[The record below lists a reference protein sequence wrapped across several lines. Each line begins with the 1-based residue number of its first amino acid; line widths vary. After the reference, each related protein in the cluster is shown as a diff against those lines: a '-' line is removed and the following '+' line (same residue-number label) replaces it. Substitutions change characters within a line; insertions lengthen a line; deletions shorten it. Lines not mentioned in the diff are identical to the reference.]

1 MMTEPCGSTFWS
13 NEAVKIEWTRL
24 TLAHDKANHLIYGF
38 VLAVIM
44 TAAAQW
50 AGFAPWAPA
59 IGAAAALVA
68 GAMKELLDRL
78 ENQAA
83 QDVGEAHPH
92 SVSLGDVVATAAGGA
107 VHWVVLALGA
117 ASP

>member
-1 MMTEPCGSTFWS
+1 MD
-13 NEAVKIEWTRL
+13 WTRL
-24 TLAHDKANHLIYGF
+24 TLPHDKANHLIYGF
-38 VLAVIM
+38 VVAVIM

-59 IGAAAALVA
+59 LGAAAALVV

-83 QDVGEAHPH
+83 QDMGAPQPH
-92 SVSLGDVVATAAGGA
+92 TVSLGDVVATAAGGA
-107 VHWVVLALGA
+107 LHWVALALA
-117 ASP
+117 AHWA